1 MSRESTPKAGRTIHT
16 KPCLQVDPGNIQA
29 KVEDGVL
36 KVIVPK
42 TEKHE
47 QQGTEVNVS

>member
-1 MSRESTPKAGRTIHT
+1 MLILWCW
-16 KPCLQVDPGNIQA
+16 CLQTDPEHIQA
-29 KVEDGVL
+29 KVDNGVL

-47 QQGTEVNVS
+47 QQGTEVNVQ